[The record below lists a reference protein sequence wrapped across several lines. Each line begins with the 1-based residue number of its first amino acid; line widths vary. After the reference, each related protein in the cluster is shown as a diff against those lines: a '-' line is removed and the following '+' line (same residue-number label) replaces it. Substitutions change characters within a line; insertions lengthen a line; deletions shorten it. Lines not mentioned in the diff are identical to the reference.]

1 MTPPIVDAHQ
11 HFWDPTRFDYPWMTD
26 EVAVLRRR
34 FYQLADLRGPLVGTR
49 HLVHDEP
56 DPEWLLRHD
65 VTMR

>member
-34 FYQLADLRGPLVGTR
+34 FYQLADLRAWSVARPPLIAR
-49 HLVHDEP
+49 
-56 DPEWLLRHD
+56 R
-65 VTMR
+65 